1 MNAKLFVIEVVT
13 NKELIRPLAR
23 YSLAAESDEE
33 ARILN
38 TVQILKTRTP
48 NLDVSD
54 FTIHEHSARLDDGY
68 LAEFLTHGLAF
79 IFHRDWRS
87 TFQ

>member
-38 TVQILKTRTP
+38 TSKSWKP
-48 NLDVSD
+48 
-54 FTIHEHSARLDDGY
+54 EP
-68 LAEFLTHGLAF
+68 LT
-79 IFHRDWRS
+79 
-87 TFQ
+87 